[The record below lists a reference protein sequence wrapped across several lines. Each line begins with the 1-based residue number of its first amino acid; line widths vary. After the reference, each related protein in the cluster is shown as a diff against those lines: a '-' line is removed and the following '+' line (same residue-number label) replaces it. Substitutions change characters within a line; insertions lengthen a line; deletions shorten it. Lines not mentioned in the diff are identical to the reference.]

1 MNPVVVDVESNVS
14 SPTAL
19 QISPE
24 PAIRAIA
31 ERFATRGLSVA
42 VRTEVEAQAAC
53 EEQTS
58 ALQPAAYRL
67 SKLSDAYIGARYRH
81 GKEMMS
87 GSDLIEY
94 FSETRAMRIRNTD
107 FSLAV
112 PLDESQTCTAEESV
126 GCRWSAAV
134 RTIEKPNLRQRMT
147 AVPKTVGRL
156 PEQLREKVKCAPTS
170 WFNFSKPDT
179 TRETRR
185 FPLSALAAIAAV
197 AMSLML
203 IVAGSVMLTQGEG
216 EVNRLK
222 QEFLQLS
229 NEVSELR
236 SDLSV
241 QNDLLTIREIAV
253 NEYGMVDREY
263 LRMEY
268 LSMGGEDSID
278 VFEEEPPKTVGLSA
292 LLNAL
297 GILK

>member
-1 MNPVVVDVESNVS
+1 MNSVASESDSVAS
-14 SPTAL
+14 VASL

-24 PAIRAIA
+24 PVIRAIS
-31 ERFATRGLSVA
+31 ERFSKRGLSVSVQA
-42 VRTEVEAQAAC
+42 ESEAQAAR
-53 EEQTS
+53 EEQTC
-58 ALQPAAYRL
+58 ALQPVAYRL
-67 SKLSDAYIGARYRH
+67 SKLSDAYVGARYRH
-81 GKEMMS
+81 GKETMS

-94 FSETRAMRIRNTD
+94 FSETRAMRIKNAD
-107 FSLAV
+107 FSVTKVSEEMTGSA
-112 PLDESQTCTAEESV
+112 DGTAEEV
-126 GCRWSAAV
+126 RWSAAV
-134 RTIEKPNLRQRMT
+134 RTVARPRLHQRIAKM
-147 AVPKTVGRL
+147 PQTVGRL
-156 PEQLREKVKCAPTS
+156 PEQMRQKARNAPTA
-170 WFNFSKPDT
+170 WFNVSKPDT
-179 TRETRR
+179 AREVRR

-222 QEFLQLS
+222 QELLQVS
-229 NEVSELR
+229 NDVSELR
-236 SDLSV
+236 SDLNV
-241 QNDLLTIREIAV
+241 QNDFLTIREIAV

-278 VFEEEPPKTVGLSA
+278 VFEEEPSKTLGLAA